1 MYFCSKNLIMLRFL
15 AVFSSL
21 FILAS
26 CASNYLDI
34 DAEDQNVLIDFIQL
48 DSLMFK
54 ADSKER
60 LALHQ
65 SMQSQI
71 PDLYEYNLAYCL
83 KFRGM
88 QDSIFTSSIQQ
99 FYSDPYIN
107 KLENRLSKQFSN
119 TQTFKVGII
128 DGFKHLKYHFPKGKI
143 PSAVVFMN
151 SLFTA
156 NAFCTETEIGIGLE
170 RYLPIKTDVIQQL
183 PPDQFYNWIKEGF
196 DERYLVRD
204 ALCSWV
210 MTHYVNE
217 VKGNLIENCIYW
229 GKILYLTKAALPELS
244 DAILLRY
251 SDKDFNWAL
260 ENESQLWNYLVK
272 DKVLFKI
279 DERMIRNLISE
290 GPFSVGLPEEGPDRL
305 GQFLGY
311 RIVQKYMEIEQIPL
325 NELLNKSYT
334 DILVEYEID

>member
-1 MYFCSKNLIMLRFL
+1 MYFCLKNLNMLRFL

-26 CASNYLDI
+26 CATNFLDI
-34 DAEDQNVLIDFIQL
+34 DAEDQNVSIDFIQL

-99 FYSDPYIN
+99 FYSDSYIN
-107 KLENRLSKQFSN
+107 KLEQRLSKQFNN

-170 RYLPIKTDVIQQL
+170 RYLPMKTDVIQQL

-196 DERYLVRD
+196 DERYIVRD

-210 MTHYVNE
+210 MTHYVDE

-244 DAILLRY
+244 DALLLRY

-279 DERMIRNLISE
+279 DERMIRNLITE

>member
-26 CASNYLDI
+26 CASNNLDI

>member
-1 MYFCSKNLIMLRFL
+1 MLRFL

-26 CASNYLDI
+26 CASNSLDI
-34 DAEDQNVLIDFIQL
+34 DADDQNVSIEFIQL

-71 PDLYEYNLAYCL
+71 PHLYEYNLAYCL

-88 QDSIFTSSIQQ
+88 QDSIFTPSIQQ
-99 FYSDPYIN
+99 FYSDPYIK
-107 KLENRLSKQFSN
+107 KLEQRLSNKFSN
-119 TQTFKVGII
+119 TQAFKDGII

-170 RYLPIKTDVIQQL
+170 RYLPMKTDVIQQL

-196 DERYLVRD
+196 DERYIVRD

-210 MTHYVNE
+210 MTHYVDE
-217 VKGNLIENCIYW
+217 VKGSLIENCIYW
-229 GKILYLTKAALPELS
+229 GKILYLTKAALPEVT
-244 DAILLRY
+244 DATILRY
-251 SDKDFNWAL
+251 SEKDFNWAL

-279 DERMIRNLISE
+279 DERMIRNLTTE

>member
-1 MYFCSKNLIMLRFL
+1 MYFCSKNLNMLRIL
-15 AVFSSL
+15 AVFCSL
-21 FILAS
+21 FLMAS
-26 CASNYLDI
+26 CVTNSLDVAV
-34 DAEDQNVLIDFIQL
+34 DDQSVSIDFIQL
-48 DSLMFK
+48 DSLMFH
-54 ADSKER
+54 ANSEDR

-65 SMQSQI
+65 SMQTQI
-71 PDLYEYNLAYCL
+71 PHLYEYNLAYCL
-83 KFRGM
+83 KFKGM
-88 QDSIFTSSIQQ
+88 QDSVFTTSIQQ

-107 KLENRLSKQFSN
+107 KLEQRLSKQFGN
-119 TQTFKVGII
+119 TQDFKEEII
-128 DGFKHLKYHFPKGKI
+128 DGFKHLKYHFPNGKI

-170 RYLPIKTDVIQQL
+170 RYLPMKTDVIQQL

-196 DERYLVRD
+196 DERYIVRD

-210 MTHYVNE
+210 MTHCVDE
-217 VKGNLIENCIYW
+217 EKGNLIENCIYW
-229 GKILYLTKAALPELS
+229 GKILYLTKAALPEVT
-244 DAILLRY
+244 DATILRY
-251 SDKDFNWAL
+251 SEKDFNWAL

-279 DERMIRNLISE
+279 DERMIRNLIAE
-290 GPFSVGLPEEGPDRL
+290 GPFSVGFPEEGPDRL

-311 RIVQKYMEIEQIPL
+311 RIVQKYMEIEQITVK
-325 NELLNKSYT
+325 ELLDKSYT

>member
-1 MYFCSKNLIMLRFL
+1 MYFCLKNLNMLRFL

-26 CASNYLDI
+26 CATNSLDV
-34 DAEDQNVLIDFIQL
+34 DADDQHVSIDFIQL

-60 LALHQ
+60 LVLHQ
-65 SMQSQI
+65 TMQTQI
-71 PDLYEYNLAYCL
+71 PHLYEYNLAYCL

-88 QDSIFTSSIQQ
+88 QDSVFISSIQQ
-99 FYSDPYIN
+99 FYSDPYIK
-107 KLENRLSKQFSN
+107 KLEQRLSNQFNN
-119 TQTFKVGII
+119 TQPYQFGII
-128 DGFKHLKYHFPKGKI
+128 DGFKHLKYHFPNGKI
-143 PSAVVFMN
+143 PSSVVFFFF
-151 SLFTA
+151 LFTA

-170 RYLPIKTDVIQQL
+170 RYLPMKTDVIQQL

-210 MTHYVNE
+210 MTHYVDE

-229 GKILYLTKAALPELS
+229 GKILFLTKAALPELS

-279 DERMIRNLISE
+279 DERMIRNLTTE

-311 RIVQKYMEIEQIPL
+311 RIVQKYMEIEQISLP
-325 NELLNKSYT
+325 ELLNKSYT

>member
-1 MYFCSKNLIMLRFL
+1 MYFCLKNLNMLRFL

-26 CASNYLDI
+26 CASNFLDI
-34 DAEDQNVLIDFIQL
+34 DVEDQNVSIDFIQL

-71 PDLYEYNLAYCL
+71 PHLYEYNLAYCL

-107 KLENRLSKQFSN
+107 KLEQRLSMQFNN
-119 TQTFKVGII
+119 TQSFKVGII

-170 RYLPIKTDVIQQL
+170 RYLPMKTDVIQQL

-196 DERYLVRD
+196 DERYIVRD

-210 MTHYVNE
+210 MTHYVDE

-244 DAILLRY
+244 DALLLRY

-279 DERMIRNLISE
+279 DERMIRNLITE